1 MYAHGPF
8 GTLPFGPRVPASTP
22 HVRPGLRQGGETF
35 PCVLTDEEVRHVAA
49 LARVAMTD
57 DEVELM
63 RSQLSNILDHV
74 DVLNQVDTEGVEPTG
89 HSVDVTSVMRD
100 DEVGESARLEDVL
113 ANAPSTHD
121 DFIRVKAVLE

>member
-1 MYAHGPF
+1 M
-8 GTLPFGPRVPASTP
+8 R
-22 HVRPGLRQGGETF
+22 
-35 PCVLTDEEVRHVAA
+35 LTSEEVRHVAA

-63 RSQLSNILDHV
+63 RSQLSNILEHV
-74 DVLNQVDTEGVEPTG
+74 SVLNEVDTEGVEPTG

-100 DEVGESARLEDVL
+100 DEVAESSPKEDVL
-113 ANAPSTHD
+113 ANAPTRQD

>member
-1 MYAHGPF
+1 M
-8 GTLPFGPRVPASTP
+8 R
-22 HVRPGLRQGGETF
+22 
-35 PCVLTDEEVRHVAA
+35 LTEEEVRHVAA

-63 RSQLSNILDHV
+63 RSQLSNILEHV
-74 DVLNQVDTEGVEPTG
+74 SVLNEVDTDGVEPTG

-100 DEVGESARLEDVL
+100 DEVRDSSPMEDVL
-113 ANAPSTHD
+113 ANAPSRQD

>member
-1 MYAHGPF
+1 M
-8 GTLPFGPRVPASTP
+8 R
-22 HVRPGLRQGGETF
+22 
-35 PCVLTDEEVRHVAA
+35 LTSDEVRHVAA

-63 RSQLSNILDHV
+63 RSQLSNILEHV
-74 DVLNQVDTEGVEPTG
+74 SVLNQVDTEGVEPTG

-100 DEVGESARLEDVL
+100 DEVADSARLEDVL
-113 ANAPSTHD
+113 ANAPSRQD